1 MSAIDD
7 LSPDQRAVLQL
18 VLRQGRSYDQLAG
31 MLGIDRD
38 AVAARAH
45 AGLEAVAPDAA
56 RRLSPERRGQIA
68 DYLLGQQDDVAA
80 AETRGYLAGSASARA
95 FARLVA
101 DAIEPVS
108 RDPLPD
114 IPAPATAAPAEPA
127 PPLPPDEREAAGDI
141 DTPPPVPPPAP
152 AAPAGPRSSRLGGV
166 LILALVAA
174 IIAVVVI
181 IIVNHNSGGSDN
193 ASATQ
198 TTSTPATTASTT
210 PSTTST
216 TPVVPKAQINLNA
229 LQTGSKAVG
238 LAQVVTQGGQEAIA
252 LAAQHVA
259 PNQNNAYA
267 VWLYSSQNDAKFLGW
282 INSQVGSNGQF
293 TALIPPGSLPA
304 NAKHFKYLV
313 VSLEP
318 VSQNQKTAPSKPTQ
332 LILRGRLKL

>member
-31 MLGIDRD
+31 MLAIARD

-45 AGLEAVAPDAA
+45 AGLEALAPDAA
-56 RRLSPERRGQIA
+56 RRLSPDRRGQIA

-80 AETRGYLAGSASARA
+80 AETRGYLAGSASARG

-101 DAIEPVS
+101 DAIEPVA

-141 DTPPPVPPPAP
+141 DTPPPVPAPEPTAP
-152 AAPAGPRSSRLGGV
+152 AAPRSSRLGGV
-166 LILALVAA
+166 LILAAVAA

-181 IIVNHNSGGSDN
+181 VIVNHNSGGSDKSSTQ
-193 ASATQ
+193 AAT
-198 TTSTPATTASTT
+198 TPATTATT
-210 PSTTST
+210 SPATTST
-216 TPVVPKAQINLNA
+216 TPIVPKAQINLNA

-252 LAAQHVA
+252 LAAQHVS

-267 VWLYSSQNDAKFLGW
+267 VWLYSSQSDSKFLGW
-282 INSQVGSNGQF
+282 INSRVGSNGQF

>member
-31 MLGIDRD
+31 MLGIERD

-45 AGLEAVAPDAA
+45 AGLEALAPDAA

-68 DYLLGQQDDVAA
+68 DYLLGQQDEAMA
-80 AETRGYLAGSASARA
+80 IETRSYLAGSASARA

-101 DAIEPVS
+101 DAIEPVA
-108 RDPLPD
+108 RDPLPEL
-114 IPAPATAAPAEPA
+114 PAPATAAPAQPT
-127 PPLPPDEREAAGDI
+127 PPPPPGEREEAGDI
-141 DTPPPVPPPAP
+141 DTPPPVPAPEP
-152 AAPAGPRSSRLGGV
+152 AAPSGPRSSRLGGV
-166 LILALVAA
+166 LILAAVAA

-181 IIVNHNSGGSDN
+181 FIVNHNSGDDN
-193 ASATQ
+193 GTATQ
-198 TTSTPATTASTT
+198 AATTSTTTPATTT

-216 TPVVPKAQINLNA
+216 TPVTPKAQINLHA

-252 LAAQHVA
+252 LAAQNVA
-259 PNQNNAYA
+259 ANQNNAYA
-267 VWLYSSQNDAKFLGW
+267 VWLYSSQSDVKFLGW
-282 INSQVGSNGQF
+282 INSKVGSNGQF
-293 TALIPPGSLPA
+293 TALIPPGSLPS
-304 NAKHFKYLV
+304 NATHFKYLL

-332 LILRGRLKL
+332 LVMRGKLKL